1 MRNYFKEMTKATKW
15 ILFVLLGFLVLG
27 KIASASISQNGS
39 DVKFTKQYVKQYSDR
54 DGYTDYSLISVGKK
68 RNEGKT
74 LYVTVTHMYDK
85 NGNNKDND
93 WTYTRWRVD
102 KAYNGRKIEMAHNV
116 KLKRTVYTGISLNSK
131 VMNNEFLYVSARGN
145 SSKYTA
151 QISGYI
157 HNFNLYS

>member
-1 MRNYFKEMTKATKW
+1 M
-15 ILFVLLGFLVLG
+15 
-27 KIASASISQNGS
+27 
-39 DVKFTKQYVKQYSDR
+39 
-54 DGYTDYSLISVGKK
+54 
-68 RNEGKT
+68 
-74 LYVTVTHMYDK
+74 YVTVTHMYDK
-85 NGNNKDND
+85 NGNSKDND

-116 KLKRTVYTGISLNSK
+116 KLKRGVYTAITFNSK
-131 VMNNEFLYVSARGN
+131 VMNNENLYVSARGN